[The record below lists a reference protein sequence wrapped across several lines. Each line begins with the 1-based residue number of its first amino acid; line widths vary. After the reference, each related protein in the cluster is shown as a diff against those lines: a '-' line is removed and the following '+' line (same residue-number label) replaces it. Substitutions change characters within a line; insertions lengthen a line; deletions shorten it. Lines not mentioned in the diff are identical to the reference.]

1 MSKGEHVSNEPDQP
15 SERSAV
21 AQSSSLPVS
30 VIVGA
35 SVGVVLAIAVLCG
48 TLLLLRRRVQKISGT
63 RRQLSGFRS
72 EDEWTWALSK
82 TNEQPRALMLMDSPL
97 YEVDGNSRAAELST
111 PSPPCTRAELP
122 GK

>member
-1 MSKGEHVSNEPDQP
+1 MSKGDHASNEPDHP

-21 AQSSSLPVS
+21 AQNSSLPVS

-48 TLLLLRRRVQKISGT
+48 ALLLLRRRAQRMSRT

-72 EDEWTWALSK
+72 EHEWNWAFSR
-82 TNEQPRALMLMDSPL
+82 TNEQPKALMLMDSPL
-97 YEVDGNSRAAELST
+97 YEVDGNSRASELST